1 MITSSA
7 QLKGKLRNV
16 ANANNADARILMRM
30 YMTERL
36 LERIASSEYKNKF
49 ILKGGTLIA
58 SMVGVG
64 ERSTMDLD
72 TTIRGKNVSIN
83 EIRAIMEILIRV
95 DVGDG
100 VTFQIKDV
108 SEIMEGAEYSGI
120 RVSMEALF
128 DGTRTPIK
136 VDVSTGDI
144 ITPGAQE
151 YDYKCMLE
159 DRAIR
164 LWAYPIETILA
175 EKMESILAKDVLNT
189 RMRDYYD
196 LYEFYKLYET
206 TIDYGV
212 LAEAVRATSDK
223 RETTEL
229 FEDALVRLTT
239 LGADST
245 LQRLWN
251 GYRQKYSYAEQL
263 EWEQIMQSV
272 KTLFERV
279 GY

>member
-1 MITSSA
+1 
-7 QLKGKLRNV
+7 
-16 ANANNADARILMRM
+16 
-30 YMTERL
+30 
-36 LERIASSEYKNKF
+36 
-49 ILKGGTLIA
+49 
-58 SMVGVG
+58 
-64 ERSTMDLD
+64 MDLD

-251 GYRQKYSYAEQL
+251 EYRQKYSYAEQL

-272 KTLFERV
+272 TTLFERV